1 MPEHLAPH
9 GAEVERDKIGHP
21 LTRPQLIATDLDG
34 TIIPYSQTHT
44 GFVSPRTLAAFHAA
58 QEAGVGIAFVTGRP
72 MRWMSALAPIL
83 GPMGPAIV
91 SNGAIIYNMNTD
103 TVLEAH
109 PMDQYL
115 VTDVANELRGI
126 YSGAIFGA
134 ETLTGLVME
143 PQFISSTAR
152 AQANRQAHR
161 GQSATEEPTD
171 SVAVRSSRWIETANI
186 TYELAQHPEV
196 VKLMVKVNGHDP
208 DDLLLNV
215 RAHFGKLVQVTHSAP
230 GVSMLEISRGDV
242 HKAATLADYAESLGV
257 HANDVV
263 AFGDQRNDE
272 QMLRWAGTGYALE
285 SGHPGLLE
293 QADVIAP
300 ACDDDG
306 VAEMIEHLMTLP
318 E

>member
-9 GAEVERDKIGHP
+9 GAEVERDTIGHP
-21 LTRPQLIATDLDG
+21 LVRPQLIATDLDG

-44 GFVSPRTLAAFHAA
+44 GYVSPRTLAAFSTAHAA
-58 QEAGVGIAFVTGRP
+58 GIRIAFVTGRP
-72 MRWMSALAPIL
+72 MRWMSALAPTL
-83 GPMGPAIV
+83 GPMGAAIV
-91 SNGAIIYNMNTD
+91 SNGAIIYDMNTD
-103 TVLEAH
+103 TVMEAH

-115 VTDVANELRGI
+115 VTEVTNELRSL

-134 ETLTGLVME
+134 ETLTGLIME
-143 PQFISSTAR
+143 PEFIPSASRAR
-152 AQANRQAHR
+152 ARAAQEAPPITADPVN
-161 GQSATEEPTD
+161 
-171 SVAVRSSRWIETANI
+171 SVAVQSSRWIESEKI
-186 TYELAQHPEV
+186 TDRLAEHPEV

-208 DDLLLNV
+208 DDLLMTV
-215 RAHFGKLVQVTHSAP
+215 RAHFGHRVQVTHSAP
-230 GVSMLEISRGDV
+230 GISLLEISRGDV
-242 HKAATLADYAESLGV
+242 HKASTLADYAASMGI

-272 QMLRWAGTGYALE
+272 QMLRWAGTSYAVQ
-285 SGHPGLLE
+285 SGHPGLFAE
-293 QADVIAP
+293 ADVVAP